1 MTSGALYVSFWHIRL
16 ANLPTGRFVRRELSA
31 SEAGEIIAEARTARH
46 LVCASAVDLLA
57 PSGKAERKRYEEL
70 CSVLRE
76 QCEVAIGIEDFL
88 GCPESSDPDLAF
100 PQPLKFIKL
109 DSLGR
114 LLVVDCLYQMDHTM
128 RAGVERRVGFT
139 VANDS
144 VSFSLIEILAA
155 DKSGSISSGN

>member
-1 MTSGALYVSFWHIRL
+1 MTSETLYLSFWHIRL

-57 PSGKAERKRYEEL
+57 PSGKAERKRYGEL

-88 GCPESSDPDLAF
+88 GRPESSDPDLAF
-100 PQPLKFIKL
+100 PQPLNFINL

-114 LLVVDCLYQMDHTM
+114 LLVVDCLYHMDHTM
-128 RAGVERRVGFT
+128 RSRVERTVGFA
-139 VANDS
+139 VATDS
-144 VSFSLIEILAA
+144 VSFSLIEMLPA
-155 DKSGSISSGN
+155 DKSGSVPSGN